1 MKTFLQVFFAGLLW
15 STPLFAVAQKD
26 IEEGHLQFDPYT
38 RNERAI
44 MEEAGYRRIG
54 DMPWADG
61 HTTANIDGTLGGV
74 PLLWLETEHFR
85 IGCSLSDYAP
95 DGGDQ
100 VERKKLRAE
109 LKELRTRLPK
119 VPRKVKVYDPWLRMH
134 LTAMRAEKLYAQ
146 METLLHIQPGDFPD
160 PNTPLSERES
170 KFGPYLGLQ
179 NKFTILLSDKKSTI
193 ERYQGTFCSYQVEG
207 VVMYYFP
214 DNEVL
219 LFGLA
224 AEFDG
229 MASDTAMHCMLHY
242 GLSVNLLNG
251 YLAFR
256 HSMPAWLSV
265 GIAHGNARMID
276 HKRNYFNQQRAF
288 AADDKK
294 IWDWEVRV
302 RGRVKNE
309 ADPTFE
315 EIVGWK
321 DHTSLSFTDSMIAW
335 ARVDFL
341 KKEYPL
347 ELAEFLRVVKA
358 PFPSGVEVTQKRLQ
372 THQIDAFYATLGMTA
387 EEFDSNWRHWVLK
400 NYRKK

>member
-1 MKTFLQVFFAGLLW
+1 MNTYLNALFVGLLL
-15 STPLFAVAQKD
+15 STPLLAAAQKD
-26 IEEGHLQFDPYT
+26 VEKDLLQFDPYT
-38 RNERAI
+38 RNERAS
-44 MEEAGYRRIG
+44 MEEAGYQRIG
-54 DMPWADG
+54 SMPWADG
-61 HTTANIDGTLGGV
+61 HTTADIDGALGGV

-85 IGCSLSDYAP
+85 IGCSLSDYVP

-100 VERKKLRAE
+100 VERKKLKAE

-146 METLLHIQPGDFPD
+146 METLLNIGPGDFPD
-160 PNTPLSERES
+160 PNLPFRERET
-170 KFGPYLGLQ
+170 FMGPYLGLQ
-179 NKFTILLSDKKSTI
+179 NKFTILLADKKSTI
-193 ERYQGTFCSYQVEG
+193 ERYQATFCTYQIEG

-242 GLSVNLLNG
+242 GLTVNLLNG
-251 YLAFR
+251 YLTFR

-265 GIAHGNARMID
+265 GVAHGNARMID

-302 RGRVKNE
+302 RGRVKND
-309 ADPTFE
+309 ADPTFVE
-315 EIVGWK
+315 MTGWK
-321 DHTSLSFTDSMIAW
+321 DHTSLSFTDGMIAW

-341 KKEYPL
+341 RKEHPR

-358 PFPSGVEVTQKRLQ
+358 PFPSGAEITPERLQ
-372 THQIDAFYATLGMTA
+372 LHQIEAFRATLGMTA
-387 EEFDSNWRHWVLK
+387 DEFDSNWRQWILK